1 MGSLSDTDFASIFSQ
16 SAARFLICFTP
27 EQKYL
32 ILMKS
37 NVLIYL
43 LKTVLLIM
51 SKNFS
56 LSPSSWTHASVLSSK
71 SFIFLCFAFMIHSE
85 WILGSRVQ
93 YSLAHFFPRGSSV
106 TSATWVIKAYKGLLL
121 PSSCF
126 WIFVKN
132 QLSGLVRGYFWVPLF
147 CFIKWSSIPPPMSH
161 SLNIFVYV
169 YIDIY
174 MWKYANRD
182 NL

>member
-1 MGSLSDTDFASIFSQ
+1 MYSRYGFFVRYSPSLQPVSSC
-16 SAARFLICFTP
+16 LTP

-56 LSPSSWTHASVLSSK
+56 LSPSSWTHVSVLSSK
-71 SFIFLCFAFMIHSE
+71 SFILLCFAFMIHSE
-85 WILGSRVQ
+85 CIFGSCVQ
-93 YSLAHFFPRGSSV
+93 CSLVHFFPRGSSV
-106 TSATWVIKAYKGLLL
+106 TSATWAIKALLL

-126 WIFVKN
+126 WIFCQKSVGWSCKGLFLGSLILFYKVKF
-132 QLSGLVRGYFWVPLF
+132 Y
-147 CFIKWSSIPPPMSH
+147 SSTNVTQS
-161 SLNIFVYV
+161 
-169 YIDIY
+169 
-174 MWKYANRD
+174 
-182 NL
+182 